1 MYFDGEFTR
10 IGRIDPAPLQ
20 GAVLALPEARWYE
33 ETGRQATYVA
43 HRHTQT
49 IPLVFDPDMR
59 HAAPTVHPAFAD
71 FATLLAPALDCVAER
86 YGRQGSDGPGYF
98 VRIILVR
105 LSAGSQ
111 IATHRDYGA
120 SLSRAHRVHL
130 PIVTNAQTEFA
141 VEGVVKHLPA
151 GDLWEINNRKL
162 HAVRNL
168 GPDGRIHA
176 VIDYVVPG
184 EQVNDP
190 DGSLV
195 A

>member
-1 MYFDGEFTR
+1 MYFDGEFAR
-10 IGRIDPAPLQ
+10 IGQVDPAPLRN
-20 GAVLALPEARWYE
+20 AVLALPEARWYE

-49 IPLVFDPDMR
+49 IPLIFDPDMR
-59 HAAPTVHPAFAD
+59 HADPTVHPAFDD
-71 FATLLAPALDCVAER
+71 FATLLAPALNCVAER
-86 YGRQGSDGPGYF
+86 YGRVGAAGSGYF
-98 VRIILVR
+98 ARILLVR
-105 LSAGSQ
+105 LSAGSR
-111 IATHRDYGA
+111 IATHRDHGA

-130 PIVTNAQTEFA
+130 PIITNAQTEFA
-141 VEGVVKHLPA
+141 VEGVIKHLPA

-168 GPDGRIHA
+168 GPDARIHA

-184 EQVNDP
+184 EHVDDP
-190 DGSLV
+190 EGALT